1 MWVVGVSVSAT
12 GSTNLPPDDTDKIY
26 SLGGQSD
33 NGESA
38 VLFEADRAF
47 LNEKKFQGQ
56 LKCLD
61 EHMMN

>member
-12 GSTNLPPDDTDKIY
+12 GSTNLPPDDPDKIY

-47 LNEKKFQGQ
+47 
-56 LKCLD
+56 
-61 EHMMN
+61 